1 MYAFNGYIELCSCVC
16 VCVVRFSTPYLHEE
30 HSSVHRE
37 RERAGWLCRCY
48 HHPLT
53 RENTLCLL
61 YLAQRWMTLTYILIG
76 TDYCFHSYR
85 RLYILFFDFRSI
97 IIDVCEWCMCMWVC
111 FCYSIQTMRRWKTIK
126 CMFHYQFADW
136 NTQDTHTRRKKNN
149 PVLRLFLYTN
159 RLWIAPI
166 FHHFTPL
173 THKLTPQQYDFCTTT
188 MRERRKKITQQKML
202 LLVVDKKSTK

>member
-16 VCVVRFSTPYLHEE
+16 VCVVRFSTPYQHEE

-136 NTQDTHTRRKKNN
+136 NTQDTHTRKKKQSSPSTIFVHKSSMNCTNFSSLYSTNTQINTTAIRFLHDNDAREKKKNHPAEN
-149 PVLRLFLYTN
+149 VVACCR
-159 RLWIAPI
+159 
-166 FHHFTPL
+166 
-173 THKLTPQQYDFCTTT
+173 Q
-188 MRERRKKITQQKML
+188 KIN
-202 LLVVDKKSTK
+202 